1 MAFVYDSL
9 LFWLLK
15 NCKAASSSQAFCV
28 RFLAAASLQ
37 GLVQEGTMTSLC
49 IAMTEEQH
57 KSMII
62 DCSGPQPQL
71 HNAGEITAVNT
82 SSCYSLVSLSH

>member
-1 MAFVYDSL
+1 
-9 LFWLLK
+9 
-15 NCKAASSSQAFCV
+15 
-28 RFLAAASLQ
+28 
-37 GLVQEGTMTSLC
+37 MTSLC

-82 SSCYSLVSLSH
+82 SSCYLYPSAAESCGC